1 MHNVAVFLHTHNF
14 DLLSDNSTYQPY
26 ENRNILIIFFILFL
40 DISTKKYKI
49 RWSDEGYNFT
59 GIPLIIAGTKLFA
72 CQYEK
77 NRKPLVKEKK
87 KKKKYQKKARNY
99 EN

>member
-1 MHNVAVFLHTHNF
+1 MHKVAVFLHTHNF
-14 DLLSDNSTYQPY
+14 DFLSDYITYQQY

-40 DISTKKYKI
+40 NISAKKYKI

-59 GIPLIIAGTKLFA
+59 GIPLIIAGTKLFP

-77 NRKPLVKEKK
+77 DRKPLAKEKK
-87 KKKKYQKKARNY
+87 KKAKYQKKARSYAN
-99 EN
+99 

>member
-26 ENRNILIIFFILFL
+26 ENRNILIICFILFL
-40 DISTKKYKI
+40 DISAKKYKI

-59 GIPLIIAGTKLFA
+59 GIPLIIAGTKMFD
-72 CQYEK
+72 CQHGK
-77 NRKPLVKEKK
+77 DRKLLAKEKK
-87 KKKKYQKKARNY
+87 KKEKDQKKARNY
-99 EN
+99 TN